1 MALLQGGFDSGFHM
15 HDIIRQ
21 YCISRCSDLECYLQ
35 ACPTICPML
44 PDIFQIELIQR
55 RTSELS
61 YKFQILPNSL
71 KSCPIS
77 KDITR
82 SSYTSHLIFM
92 YATPMHFLNLAR

>member
-21 YCISRCSDLECYLQ
+21 YCISRCSGLECYLQ

-61 YKFQILPNSL
+61 YKFH
-71 KSCPIS
+71 KSCPMILS
-77 KDITR
+77 LAQSQRTLPDR
-82 SSYTSHLIFM
+82 LHLWIFLIW
-92 YATPMHFLNLAR
+92 PVNP